1 MFNKGEDRFQIAYK
15 QGKLS
20 GYKII
25 VDRKTGVN
33 YLFTYDGYA
42 GGVTVLL
49 DKEGNPVISPT
60 EK

>member
-1 MFNKGEDRFQIAYK
+1 MFNKGEERFQIVYK

-25 VDRKTGVN
+25 MDKKTGVN

-42 GGVTVLL
+42 GGITVLL
-49 DKEGNPVISPT
+49 DKEGNPVIST
-60 EK
+60 IKK